1 MSRATSLGTDRIT
14 DYSAADGDTFGL
26 ADADFGFGAA
36 GTLTAGADYFES
48 GSATL
53 SGAPLDASG
62 GAVGPAIVVLGDGS
76 GTDGVDIYYTD
87 DASAMTT
94 DNSYQIADVDG
105 INTGDIDSGD
115 FTLRA

>member
-76 GTDGVDIYYTD
+76 GTDGVD
-87 DASAMTT
+87 
-94 DNSYQIADVDG
+94 V
-105 INTGDIDSGD
+105 
-115 FTLRA
+115 

>member
-1 MSRATSLGTDRIT
+1 MGTDRIT

-36 GTLTAGADYFES
+36 GTLTDGTDYFEA
-48 GSATL
+48 GAQTL

-62 GAVGPAIVVLGDGS
+62 GLVGPAFVVLGDGS
-76 GTDGVDIYYTD
+76 GTNGVDVYYTD

-94 DNSYQIADVDG
+94 GNSYQIADVGG